1 MPNTVHIR
9 RSALHVLGEEVS
21 ACFDTA
27 RRRFADYR
35 VYRRSINELSDLSSR
50 ELADLGLHRSEIK
63 RIAYETVYGQR
74 S

>member
-1 MPNTVHIR
+1 MPDTVQIR
-9 RSALHVLGEEVS
+9 RPALHVLGEDVS
-21 ACFDTA
+21 GWLHTA

-35 VYRRSINELSDLSSR
+35 VYRRSINELADLSSR